1 MKRNRHSEIVE
12 QRIRKSATYRK
23 TFTRTLHQIDL
34 ALLVREMREEA
45 GLTQTELAKRAGT
58 TQSVIAR
65 LEDAEYTGHSLATL
79 ERIALACG
87 VALRLHAE
95 KKPHFDREVALV

>member
-1 MKRNRHSEIVE
+1 
-12 QRIRKSATYRK
+12 
-23 TFTRTLHQIDL
+23 
-34 ALLVREMREEA
+34 MREEA

-65 LEDAEYTGHSLATL
+65 LEDPEYTGHSLATL

-87 VALRLHAE
+87 VAPRLHAE
-95 KKPHFDREVALV
+95 KKPTSTAKPHWYNVPTAEADR

>member
-1 MKRNRHSEIVE
+1 MKRDSHSEIVE
-12 QRIRKSATYRK
+12 QRIRQSATYRK
-23 TFTRTLHQIDL
+23 TFTRTLQQIDF

-65 LEDAEYTGHSLATL
+65 LEDPECTGHSLATL

-95 KKPHFDREVALV
+95 KKPHFHREVALV